1 VLLKPIRMGAV
12 LLAATAFIA
21 MPLMPARAQPGV
33 DIPPSV
39 SMEHDSV
46 MTYLQKIAVRTTPSG
61 AAAQRLMEVLKQ
73 HMALEDAFILP
84 PLTLLPTLARGIVSP
99 DMRWAI
105 PMSDRVRTEHD
116 ALQRV
121 HNGIT
126 EATLALQ
133 MAADD
138 EHDEATIGFC
148 RDLAADDLN
157 DMEVTEP
164 TVMLIGDLLRSRLP
178 AP

>member
-1 VLLKPIRMGAV
+1 MLLKPIPMGLSGSLSWFFSRM
-12 LLAATAFIA
+12 
-21 MPLMPARAQPGV
+21 PPMPARAQPGV